1 MNERITAYLDEV
13 YGNGSKNAQNLAQL
27 VAAFEQKYE
36 TKVGDILISENSM
49 SVYAGGR
56 DSRYLHLNYE
66 NVVFDVMALFCENY
80 IAFISIQPE
89 RTKLSYFLTY
99 SSIKYASFND
109 LDSYMNLDHY
119 KLEKVKGHPHWAMDA
134 IRTYILPRFK

>member
-1 MNERITAYLDEV
+1 MNERITTYLDEV

-36 TKVGDILISENSM
+36 TKVGDILISEDNEY
-49 SVYAGGR
+49 VHTGGR
-56 DSRYLHLNYE
+56 DSYLSLNSE
-66 NVVFDVMALFCENY
+66 KVVFDVMALFCERY

-134 IRTYILPRFK
+134 IRAHILPRFK